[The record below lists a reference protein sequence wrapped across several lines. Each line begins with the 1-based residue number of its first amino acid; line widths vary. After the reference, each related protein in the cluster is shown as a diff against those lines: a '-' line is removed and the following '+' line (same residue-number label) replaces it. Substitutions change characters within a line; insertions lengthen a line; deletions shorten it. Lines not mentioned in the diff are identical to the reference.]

1 MATDN
6 VINGTLCV
14 LKTGA
19 VLASATPFAFSTS
32 ASISLS
38 MDTRDISNKGSAG
51 WRQLLEA
58 QMSWS
63 ASVEGLYAIQDASS
77 VAVKNY
83 DEMYDLLISRVPTWL
98 ELTTAVTGDFSYNG
112 EVYITSLEQ
121 SAPMEDNMTFS
132 ASFEGTGIL
141 NKLVNP

>member
-1 MATDN
+1 MATNN

-14 LKTGA
+14 LSTGA
-19 VLASATPFAFSTS
+19 TLAGATPFAFSTS

-38 MDTRDISNKGSAG
+38 MDSRDISNKGSAG

-63 ASVEGLYAIQDASS
+63 ASVEGLYAFEDSTAT
-77 VAVKNY
+77 AVKNY

-98 ELTTAVTGDFSYNG
+98 DLNTGVAGDFSYNG

-121 SAPMEDNMTFS
+121 TAPLEDNMTFS

-141 NKLVNP
+141 NKVTN